1 MKIQPKNLRSGCL
14 DNNGVNNMKK
24 VIILTLLILSA
35 CILSAC
41 SKNENTEKYIYETT
55 AYQYINDPNHK
66 ELQTKCE
73 DKEQIE
79 IAKKIIKD
87 SEKAFKTSLQEAS
100 NYDFGA
106 CSTYCPDE
114 SVLKRSENI
123 DLSIEYMN
131 TKQDSDSGY
140 IWVKYSVDYYDK
152 AGEIICGRHD
162 AVARWEIKK
171 DGFEWKIVKI
181 TEAY

>member
-24 VIILTLLILSA
+24 AIILTLLILSA

-171 DGFEWKIVKI
+171 DGFEWKVVKI

>member
-171 DGFEWKIVKI
+171 DGFEWKVVKI

>member
-1 MKIQPKNLRSGCL
+1 MKIQTKNLRSGCL

-171 DGFEWKIVKI
+171 DGFEWKVVKI

>member
-1 MKIQPKNLRSGCL
+1 MRGQRADWN
-14 DNNGVNNMKK
+14 
-24 VIILTLLILSA
+24 
-35 CILSAC
+35 
-41 SKNENTEKYIYETT
+41 SKR
-55 AYQYINDPNHK
+55 
-66 ELQTKCE
+66 
-73 DKEQIE
+73 
-79 IAKKIIKD
+79 IIKN

-162 AVARWEIKK
+162 AVARWEIKRTALNGRSLK
-171 DGFEWKIVKI
+171 
-181 TEAY
+181 

>member
-1 MKIQPKNLRSGCL
+1 MRSGCL

-79 IAKKIIKD
+79 IAKRIIKN
-87 SEKAFKTSLQEAS
+87 SEKH
-100 NYDFGA
+100 
-106 CSTYCPDE
+106 
-114 SVLKRSENI
+114 LKQAYRKRLIMILELAQLI
-123 DLSIEYMN
+123 VQMN
-131 TKQDSDSGY
+131 L
-140 IWVKYSVDYYDK
+140 
-152 AGEIICGRHD
+152 
-162 AVARWEIKK
+162 
-171 DGFEWKIVKI
+171 F
-181 TEAY
+181 

>member
-79 IAKKIIKD
+79 IAKKIIKN

-171 DGFEWKIVKI
+171 DGFEWKVVKI

>member
-1 MKIQPKNLRSGCL
+1 MRSGCL

-79 IAKKIIKD
+79 IAKKLIKD

-171 DGFEWKIVKI
+171 DGFEWKVVKI

>member
-152 AGEIICGRHD
+152 AGEIICGCHD

-171 DGFEWKIVKI
+171 DGFEWKVVKI

>member
-41 SKNENTEKYIYETT
+41 SQNENTEKYIYETT

-171 DGFEWKIVKI
+171 DGFEWKVVKI

>member
-1 MKIQPKNLRSGCL
+1 
-14 DNNGVNNMKK
+14 MKK
-24 VIILTLLILSA
+24 LAFPILLLFSI
-35 CILSAC
+35 CMFSAC
-41 SKNENTEKYIYETT
+41 SKPSQEYIVENTDY
-55 AYQYINDPNHK
+55 AYMNNESHE
-66 ELQTKCE
+66 ELQSKCE

-171 DGFEWKIVKI
+171 DGFEWKVVKI

>member
-24 VIILTLLILSA
+24 VIIPALLILSA

-171 DGFEWKIVKI
+171 DGFEWKVVKI

>member
-1 MKIQPKNLRSGCL
+1 MRSGCL

-171 DGFEWKIVKI
+171 DGFEWKVVKI

>member
-24 VIILTLLILSA
+24 VIIPALLILSA

-87 SEKAFKTSLQEAS
+87 SEKAFKISLQEAS
-100 NYDFGA
+100 DRDLGA

-171 DGFEWKIVKI
+171 DGFEWKVVKI

>member
-41 SKNENTEKYIYETT
+41 YKNENTEKYIYETT

-140 IWVKYSVDYYDK
+140 IWIKYSVDYYDK
-152 AGEIICGRHD
+152 AGEIICGCHD

-171 DGFEWKIVKI
+171 DGFEWKVVKI